1 MPEVFEGTLEDD
13 INRRDF
19 SINSI
24 LYNISQKSFIDLK
37 NGIKDIKDGII
48 RTTSNPKIIFA
59 EDPLR
64 IMRAIRFAAQ
74 LGFKI
79 EENTFNNIIK
89 FVPWLKNISNE
100 RIRDEFNKI
109 LISKYFVDGINY
121 LNYSGILSYMIS
133 EFSKFDSIQNEDCKW
148 HTKNL
153 FNHTLE
159 VMTRVPA
166 TIEHRLAALLHD
178 VGKVNTMTINNTG
191 IHFYQHQFHSQRIA
205 KNFMIHYKYTNKQI
219 EWISN
224 SIMMHMNFIEKMSEK
239 TIRKMINKY
248 GKEQF
253 LFFLDLAMADS
264 LRPER
269 KYIVQSII
277 DFVNTNKYIP
287 EVITKMPVNGD
298 MIMKRYNLKPSKIVG
313 ELLAIEKEFLFEFP
327 EANEFEIYY
336 ILDNKIVNN
345 K

>member
-1 MPEVFEGTLEDD
+1 
-13 INRRDF
+13 
-19 SINSI
+19 
-24 LYNISQKSFIDLK
+24 
-37 NGIKDIKDGII
+37 
-48 RTTSNPKIIFA
+48 
-59 EDPLR
+59 
-64 IMRAIRFAAQ
+64 MRAIRFAAQ

-178 VGKVNTMTINNTG
+178 VGKVNTMTVEEDG
-191 IHFYQHQFHSQRIA
+191 IHFYQHQFHSKRIA
-205 KNFMIHYKYTNKQI
+205 KNFMVRYKYTNEQI
-219 EWISN
+219 EWVTN
-224 SIMMHMNFIEKMSEK
+224 SIAMHMNFMSFEK
-239 TIRKMINKY
+239 
-248 GKEQF
+248 
-253 LFFLDLAMADS
+253 
-264 LRPER
+264 
-269 KYIVQSII
+269 
-277 DFVNTNKYIP
+277 
-287 EVITKMPVNGD
+287 
-298 MIMKRYNLKPSKIVG
+298 
-313 ELLAIEKEFLFEFP
+313 
-327 EANEFEIYY
+327 
-336 ILDNKIVNN
+336 
-345 K
+345 

>member
-1 MPEVFEGTLEDD
+1 MNIVIRKIQEIIKNTKFDNKVYIAGGFVRDYFMNKSSKDIDLVVIGLGLNAGIELAEFLCKNINLDHKPIIFSRFGTAQIKIFDINIEIVAARKEIYNFKNRMPEVFEGTLEDD

-109 LISKYFVDGINY
+109 LVAEHFVRG
-121 LNYSGILSYMIS
+121 LNLLKDSGILAWMIP
-133 EFSKFDSIQNEDCKW
+133 EF
-148 HTKNL
+148 
-153 FNHTLE
+153 
-159 VMTRVPA
+159 
-166 TIEHRLAALLHD
+166 
-178 VGKVNTMTINNTG
+178 GKVDNIQDQG
-191 IHFYQHQFHSQRIA
+191 
-205 KNFMIHYKYTNKQI
+205 KY
-219 EWISN
+219 
-224 SIMMHMNFIEKMSEK
+224 H
-239 TIRKMINKY
+239 
-248 GKEQF
+248 
-253 LFFLDLAMADS
+253 
-264 LRPER
+264 
-269 KYIVQSII
+269 
-277 DFVNTNKYIP
+277 
-287 EVITKMPVNGD
+287 
-298 MIMKRYNLKPSKIVG
+298 RY
-313 ELLAIEKEFLFEFP
+313 
-327 EANEFEIYY
+327 
-336 ILDNKIVNN
+336 
-345 K
+345 